1 MTRVKPKGVD
11 DYNWAYIPGMR
22 DPFSAGG
29 KGKPKLVA
37 SPIDGYEVHFQKWG
51 GMMIEDPTK
60 VVDLQLSVER

>member
-1 MTRVKPKGVD
+1 
-11 DYNWAYIPGMR
+11 MR

-29 KGKPKLVA
+29 KGQPKMVA

-60 VVDLQLSVER
+60 VVDLRLLVEK